1 MANPSYNKRKG
12 AAFEIDVMKWFRKM
26 GVIAER
32 LRLSGKEDE
41 GDLVVMIGSE
51 QYIFELKNTKTLD
64 LKKFWNE
71 AQVEAENYAKHR
83 NTSKPLSFVLFKRRN
98 APIEQAWVI
107 QDLQQWLGD
116 KNETK

>member
-1 MANPSYNKRKG
+1 MANPAYNKRKG

-41 GDLVVMIGSE
+41 GDLVVMIGS
-51 QYIFELKNTKTLD
+51 QSYIFELKNTKTLD

-83 NTSKPLSFVLFKRRN
+83 SVSKPLSFVLFKRRN

-107 QDLQQWLGD
+107 QNLQQWIGEH
-116 KNETK
+116 NANT

>member
-1 MANPSYNKRKG
+1 MTNPTYNKRKG

-26 GVIAER
+26 GVVAER

-51 QYIFELKNTKTLD
+51 HYIFELKNTKTLD
-64 LKKFWNE
+64 LKKFWKE

-83 NTSKPLSFVLFKRRN
+83 DTRKPLSFVLFKRRI

-107 QDLQQWLGD
+107 QDLKQWLGE
-116 KNETK
+116 KNGQ